1 MKDKKISEAEI
12 EVMKVI
18 WDNGGEISSK
28 EITVI
33 MEEKMKWKKTTTL
46 TFLSR
51 LGEKNFISAEKGKRI
66 TYYTALVTEK
76 SYLGLETKNFFK
88 KVHGSSLKS
97 FIATLHENND
107 ITDEDLDTLEKWIK
121 NR

>member
-33 MEEKMKWKKTTTL
+33 MEEKMEWKKTTTL

-88 KVHGSSLKS
+88 KVHRSSLKS

-107 ITDEDLDTLEKWIK
+107 ITDEDLDILEKWIK